1 MWNLAGVEQFCKWN
15 CGLSADW
22 TFRSRISLLRTALS
36 THGQRRRH
44 IRLSFLSRRPFRF
57 ISVVTSP
64 TTVLYAD
71 RLSFQGSSKTFPF
84 PIPPCAPLWL
94 LLRNISMHLHSGR
107 AATLAVFRLSLQ
119 YRSNGRRTLM
129 KLVEQAATERSERQI
144 RYFVIIL
151 TMPHSAFI
159 YSLQIQTNNPYP
171 EACSRLNFS
180 FL

>member
-1 MWNLAGVEQFCKWN
+1 
-15 CGLSADW
+15 
-22 TFRSRISLLRTALS
+22 
-36 THGQRRRH
+36 
-44 IRLSFLSRRPFRF
+44 
-57 ISVVTSP
+57 
-64 TTVLYAD
+64 
-71 RLSFQGSSKTFPF
+71 
-84 PIPPCAPLWL
+84 
-94 LLRNISMHLHSGR
+94 
-107 AATLAVFRLSLQ
+107 
-119 YRSNGRRTLM
+119 M